1 MPRPRKYPIS
11 IVVNGQLVQVMPMG
25 GNRFCSKRHI
35 YEVEYDVAGN
45 LEGTLVGVIEKPM
58 RQRDQHASL
67 LKTTY
72 QRP

>member
-11 IVVNGQLVQVMPMG
+11 IVVNGHLVQVMPMG

-45 LEGTLVGVIEKPM
+45 LEGTLIGVIEKPI
-58 RQRDQHASL
+58 RQRDQPTSL
-67 LKTTY
+67 SKI
-72 QRP
+72 PCPHS